1 MVQWLRLC
9 AHNAGGLGL
18 IPEQGARSH
27 ILQLRVHTLQLR
39 LIKIFF
45 LKMDRRSE
53 HFAKKDIK
61 IANKHM
67 ENYHR
72 CYQETYAKGHH
83 STS

>member
-1 MVQWLRLC
+1 MLPGTLSL
-9 AHNAGGLGL
+9 LGL
-18 IPEQGARSH
+18 QMCYDTGLPCTVFSLDVCH
-27 ILQLRVHTLQLR
+27 
-39 LIKIFF
+39 KIFF

-72 CYQETYAKGHH
+72 CYQEMYAKGHH
-83 STS
+83 SNS